1 VALGS
6 GADRTFEGADGMKR
20 LILTTN
26 DSGSGAL
33 KGARIADVIPFWLSF
48 VWGQLQSP
56 AELARWLAPRPA
68 EDEAFGDHWLDNLRG
83 KQVEEARSDGLG
95 LVEFCT
101 RFDTIDLWIDPDP
114 NAQLIL
120 IWLLDY
126 LRPHEKIVAKLSLV
140 HADTPIGSH
149 LSEGIAAW
157 RIPAIK
163 LSNEHLEIARQV
175 WQAYRAPT
183 PQAWF
188 NLLSTDLSPLPLF
201 RPAAIALLEELPGL
215 ATGLGATEMRMLEL
229 ISGGNV
235 SPPDIFPGHD
245 KRNTRRTFDYWQ
257 IGALLDGLAD
267 APAPAIS
274 GLNGGPFTVEMHD
287 DRDCHERYKR
297 SQLSLTALGN
307 AVLAGR
313 DDFCRHNP
321 IHRWWGGT
329 ELTNDR
335 LWRWDAEKQALIE
348 P

>member
-1 VALGS
+1 
-6 GADRTFEGADGMKR
+6 MKR

-33 KGARIADVIPFWLSF
+33 KGARIADAVIPFWLSF
-48 VWGQLQSP
+48 VWGQLQSA
-56 AELARWLAPRPA
+56 AELGRWLAPRPA
-68 EDEAFGDHWLDNLRG
+68 EDEAIGDHWLDNLRG

-101 RFDTIDLWIDPDP
+101 RFDTIELWIDPDP

-126 LRPHEKIVAKLSLV
+126 LRPHDKIVAKLSLV
-140 HADTPIGSH
+140 QADTPIGSH
-149 LSEGIAAW
+149 LSEEITVW
-157 RIPAIK
+157 RIPAVKI
-163 LSNEHLEIARQV
+163 LDGHLEIARLA
-175 WQAYRAPT
+175 WQAWRALMPMD
-183 PQAWF
+183 WF
-188 NLLSTDLSPLPLF
+188 NLLSKDLSGLPQL
-201 RPAAIALLEELPGL
+201 RQTVVTLLEELPSR

-229 ISGGNV
+229 ISEGNA
-235 SPPDIFPGHD
+235 SPPDVFPGHE

-257 IGALLDGLAD
+257 IGALPDGLAD

-274 GLNGGPFTVEMHD
+274 GLDGGPFTVEMHD
-287 DRDCHERYKR
+287 DRDRHERYNR
-297 SQLSLTALGN
+297 SRLSLTELGK
-307 AVLAGR
+307 AILAGR
-313 DDFCRHNP
+313 DDFSRHNP

-335 LWRWDAEKQALIE
+335 LWRWDTGKQVLAE